1 MRIQGKHIRD
11 VTSDDLQS
19 LNEAQV
25 PESRTIEYKAV
36 LPGRADQDKKEFLA
50 DASSF
55 ANTSGGVIL
64 YGITTKREGNSD
76 TGIPEEITGV
86 GAVNFGEEQRRLNQ
100 LLHAGLEPSLA
111 SQFEI
116 REVPVD
122 GAVGPVVL
130 LGLRQSFV
138 GPHRVTFQGSGKFW
152 RRGEALKYEPDTR
165 ELRRMFLEPKAWLT
179 EANEFR
185 RSRIMSVAR
194 EEILGP
200 VSQDLMYFIHVL
212 PLGRLDSMMDPVAIQ
227 ERLQDL
233 GPLDHGSGWS
243 PRPNAD
249 GLLVYNHVGNNEA
262 KKIRSYSQWFRFGGV
277 EGFTSTNTSEQR
289 WDTTPIKVVWGRLIT
304 EGTRT
309 YVRGVIAKMRDV
321 LAAEPPLAVG
331 LSLSGVKGAYL
342 IEQWPAMDLA
352 RPFDRDRIDVPFV
365 FIEDLTKDPKAE
377 LQPALDMIWQAG
389 GHSRSP

>member
-11 VTSDDLQS
+11 VTSDDLQA
-19 LNEAQV
+19 LKEAQV

-64 YGITTKREGNSD
+64 YGITTKRDGNSD

-116 REVPVD
+116 REVPVK
-122 GAVGPVVL
+122 GATGPVVL
-130 LGLRQSFV
+130 LGVRQSFV
-138 GPHRVTFQGSGKFW
+138 GPHRVAFQGSGKFW
-152 RRGEALKYEPDTR
+152 RRGEGIKYEPDTR
-165 ELRRMFLEPKAWLT
+165 ELRRMFLEPKAWLA
-179 EANEFR
+179 EASEFR
-185 RSRIMSVAR
+185 DARIKSVTT

-200 VSQDLMYFIHVL
+200 LTKDLMYFVHVL
-212 PLGRLDSMMDPVAIQ
+212 PLGRLESLVDPVAAQ
-227 ERLQDL
+227 GRLGDL
-233 GPLDHGSGWS
+233 GPLDHGGGWT

-249 GLLVYNHVGNNEA
+249 GLLVYNDDAGR
-262 KKIRSYSQWFRFGGV
+262 IRSYSQWFRFGGA
-277 EGFTSTNTSEQR
+277 EGFASTYASDQR
-289 WDTTPIKVVWGRLIT
+289 WGNITMKVVWGPAIT
-304 EGTRT
+304 EGTRS
-309 YVRGVIAKMRDV
+309 YVRGVITKMRDV
-321 LAAEPPLAVG
+321 LAVEPPLAIG
-331 LSLSGVKGAYL
+331 LSLSGVKGAHL
-342 IEQWPAMDLA
+342 VKQWPSLDLA
-352 RPFDRDRIDVPFV
+352 RPFDRHRIDVPFV

-389 GHSRSP
+389 GHFSSP